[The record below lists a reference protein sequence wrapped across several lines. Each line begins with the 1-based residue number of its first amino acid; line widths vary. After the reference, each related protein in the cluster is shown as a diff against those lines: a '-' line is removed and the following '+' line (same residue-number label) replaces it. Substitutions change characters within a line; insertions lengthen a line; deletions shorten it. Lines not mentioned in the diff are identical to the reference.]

1 MAETCNCS
9 LKKAGRLI
17 PLWTLILVM
26 TAWTFQGCQILRVE
40 EPEPEQQTTSSG
52 LAYTILTPGEGP
64 KPQQND
70 VVTVHYTGKLADG
83 TVFDSSYETDEPVH
97 ITLGEDEVIPGL
109 EEAIKLLH
117 EGAKATVVIPPQL
130 AYGEEG
136 YGPVP
141 GNETISFQLELLH
154 VREPSLP
161 ERDVPDAEPGV
172 ADPEEALHKETTA
185 SGVLVAVLEAG
196 DGQVLRENML
206 VHMHYTGFLDD
217 DTQRVFDSSYDR
229 EEPVSFILG
238 RNMVIPGWDEA
249 LPGLHAGD
257 RARLWV
263 PHEMAY
269 GREGRGPIPPK
280 TDLIFDIELLDV
292 EEVSEPE
299 PFNVAGRDT
308 LKTESGLQYILVEEG
323 DGELPP
329 AGSVLAVHYT
339 GYLSDGRIFDSSV
352 QRSEPLR
359 FVLGSDQVIR
369 GWDEA
374 FALLSKNARA
384 RLIIPPHLGY
394 GESGSG
400 PIPPGETLV
409 FDVEVID
416 IGK

>member
-1 MAETCNCS
+1 MYLLPDKSWQDDPDMDTCPFN
-9 LKKAGRLI
+9 GRI
-17 PLWTLILVM
+17 G
-26 TAWTFQGCQILRVE
+26 FQGCHILRVE
-40 EPEPEQQTTSSG
+40 EPEPEQRTTSSG
-52 LAYTILTPGEGP
+52 LAYTILTPGDGP
-64 KPQQND
+64 RPQQGD

-83 TVFDSSYETDEPVH
+83 TVFDSSHDADEPVNV
-97 ITLGEDEVIPGL
+97 TLGEDEVIPGL
-109 EEAIKLLH
+109 EEALKLLR
-117 EGAKATVVIPPQL
+117 EGAKATVVVPPGL

-141 GNETISFQLELLH
+141 GNETISFDIELIH
-154 VREPSLP
+154 VRQPLSP
-161 ERDVPDAEPGV
+161 ERDYPEAEPV
-172 ADPEEALHKETTA
+172 EADPEEALHKETTA
-185 SGVLVAVLEAG
+185 SGVQVAVLEAG
-196 DGQVLRENML
+196 DGRVLQEDML
-206 VHMHYTGFLDD
+206 VTMHYTGLLDD

-229 EEPVSFILG
+229 EEPISFILG

-249 LPGLHAGD
+249 LPGLRTGD
-257 RARLWV
+257 LARLWI

-269 GREGRGPIPPK
+269 GREGRGPIPPE
-280 TDLIFDIELLDV
+280 TDLVFDIELLNA
-292 EEVSEPE
+292 EELSEPE
-299 PFNVAGRDT
+299 PFPVAGKDT

-329 AGSVLAVHYT
+329 AGSVITVHYS
-339 GYLSDGRIFDSSV
+339 GYLSDGRLFDSSV

-394 GESGSG
+394 GERGSG